1 MDVREFPLVSVHN
14 LNDDDTIDQ
23 MQLEIGASGAAQS
36 ENTLSQII
44 EQVITD
50 GIRLSLSQE
59 PALSIYSIGSAVIVP
74 SPGPASSDPSL
85 GPPSPLPDSRSSA
98 RSPAMVDTSSSD
110 DSGSDCIL
118 PEPG

>member
-1 MDVREFPLVSVHN
+1 MGVREFPLLIHN
-14 LNDDDTIDQ
+14 LKDDDTIKQ

-36 ENTLSQII
+36 ENALDQII

-50 GIRLSLSQE
+50 GIRLSMSQE
-59 PALSIYSIGSAVIVP
+59 PALSINSIGSAAIVP

-98 RSPAMVDTSSSD
+98 WSPAMVDTSSSD
-110 DSGSDCIL
+110 DSGSDCTL